1 MNPLRPGAGAP
12 GTMPCRD
19 AGDTTALHCS
29 PTPRHWQRVLHG
41 RRAGGARGPVSPG
54 GPAGRPTGSK
64 PGVALGA
71 LIFTMA
77 AATVAIGQT
86 TPAVPAGA
94 ARPPAVMP
102 APEQLELETSD
113 GVGLTA
119 WIYRAPEE
127 QPSRTSGGTAKPGGN
142 APSRPPVRTTVILLH
157 DLGGSHES
165 VEPLALG
172 LQRGGCH
179 VIAPDLRGHG
189 QSTKRLDAPGRGD
202 TLEAKLLKRG
212 DLEAMAASAGGSVR
226 DQATAR
232 GDIETIRDHLRGG
245 GEAGGP
251 SLDRLVVAGVGAGAT
266 LAALWTAADASWPPL
281 ATGPQGRQVRAL
293 VLISPAWT
301 PRGLPILPA
310 LGQDGVKRDLPILV
324 VAGRGDRD
332 ATRIF
337 DQLKKNRPQEWFEQR
352 VGQKPASAPK
362 LERPADATTVF
373 LQIDSEDS
381 GEKLLGGRNTDPT
394 EMVRGFL
401 GVVLAG
407 ERRGSERP

>member
-1 MNPLRPGAGAP
+1 L
-12 GTMPCRD
+12 
-19 AGDTTALHCS
+19 
-29 PTPRHWQRVLHG
+29 
-41 RRAGGARGPVSPG
+41 
-54 GPAGRPTGSK
+54 K
-64 PGVALGA
+64 PGVALWA
-71 LIFTMA
+71 LFVTMA
-77 AATVAIGQT
+77 AATVAAAQT
-86 TPAVPAGA
+86 TPVAPTVPAGA

-102 APEQLELETSD
+102 APEPLELETSD
-113 GVGLTA
+113 GVGVTA
-119 WIYRAPEE
+119 WLYRAPDDE
-127 QPSRTSGGTAKPGGN
+127 PGRSPGGTAKPGGN

-157 DLGGSHES
+157 DLGGSHET
-165 VEPLALG
+165 VAPLAIG

-189 QSTKRLDAPGRGD
+189 ESTKRLDASGRGD

-212 DLEAMAASAGGSVR
+212 DLEAMAASAGGTVR

-232 GDIETIRDHLRGG
+232 GDIESIRDHLRGR
-245 GEAGGP
+245 GEPGGP

-266 LAALWTAADASWPPL
+266 VAAMWTAADASWPPL

-310 LGQDGVKRDLPILV
+310 LGQEAVKRDLPILV

-332 ATRIF
+332 ATRVF
-337 DQLKKNRPQEWFEQR
+337 DQVKKNRPQEWFEQR
-352 VGQKPASAPK
+352 AGQKPASAPK
-362 LERPADATTVF
+362 LERPADATAVF

-381 GEKLLGGRNTDPT
+381 GEKLLGGRKSDPT

-407 ERRGSERP
+407 ERRGTERP